1 MPVAID
7 GGGLPLVSDAAGAK
21 QRSHEG
27 VVTRAPGAP
36 GRARKPRK
44 AAPATEERTAT
55 FGEVLASREYK
66 AVFSASALSW
76 FGDYAARAA
85 VTALVFQ
92 QTNSIAASAATFAIS
107 YLPWL
112 GFGAVLSAI
121 AERHSYRR
129 VMVICDIARL
139 LIMATIAML
148 HLPVPALMGL
158 LFVTALL
165 NPPFD
170 AARSA
175 MLPQILD
182 GDRYVVGLSLQRTV
196 SQVAMIGGYI
206 GGAAFTAADPRGAL
220 YFNAAT
226 FGFSAVAIWFFV
238 RERPPS
244 LREEDRSS
252 LLRETVDGY
261 SVVFRNR
268 VLRAVALVV
277 FGAALFGAV
286 PEGLAAAWSH
296 EFPHEQRLHGW
307 FQGAIMMAGALGF
320 ILGTLVVSRLVSPA
334 RRIKLI
340 RPFAIL
346 TPLTLVPT
354 LFQPGFP
361 IVVAMTVASGIALA
375 GMLPATNGLFVQ
387 VLPPSYRARAFGV
400 IQSGLYLLQGASVTI
415 AGWLA
420 SHYNLEKVVGMW
432 AIGGVVLMVMISL
445 TWPSSATI
453 SDAILANRIRTAAEE
468 HAGLSVAG
476 QEFGEDTID
485 LGRPSTPLRR
495 MGPPFRPAPSYFE
508 RAESTVDLST
518 HLRSA
523 PSDPTVDLTARRA
536 QYRRAAART
545 PEKDH
550 GQATVDLGDA
560 PPATGKHRQ

>member
-7 GGGLPLVSDAAGAK
+7 GGGLPPVSDAAGAK
-21 QRSHEG
+21 RRPHEG
-27 VVTRAPGAP
+27 VVTRAPG
-36 GRARKPRK
+36 RSRKPSK

-92 QTNSIAASAATFAIS
+92 QTHSPAASAATFAIS

-129 VMVICDIARL
+129 VMVICDIVRL

-148 HLPVPALMGL
+148 SLPVPALMAL

-165 NPPFD
+165 HPP
-170 AARSA
+170 
-175 MLPQILD
+175 
-182 GDRYVVGLSLQRTV
+182 
-196 SQVAMIGGYI
+196 
-206 GGAAFTAADPRGAL
+206 FTAADPRGAL

-244 LREEDRSS
+244 LREQDRSS
-252 LLRETVDGY
+252 LLRETADGY

-296 EFPHEQRLHGW
+296 QFPHADRLHGW

-340 RPFAIL
+340 RPFAML

-400 IQSGLYLLQGASVTI
+400 IQSGLY
-415 AGWLA
+415 
-420 SHYNLEKVVGMW
+420 
-432 AIGGVVLMVMISL
+432 
-445 TWPSSATI
+445 
-453 SDAILANRIRTAAEE
+453 
-468 HAGLSVAG
+468 
-476 QEFGEDTID
+476 
-485 LGRPSTPLRR
+485 
-495 MGPPFRPAPSYFE
+495 
-508 RAESTVDLST
+508 
-518 HLRSA
+518 
-523 PSDPTVDLTARRA
+523 
-536 QYRRAAART
+536 
-545 PEKDH
+545 
-550 GQATVDLGDA
+550 
-560 PPATGKHRQ
+560 

>member
-1 MPVAID
+1 MAVAID
-7 GGGLPLVSDAAGAK
+7 GGGLPPVSDAAAAK
-21 QRSHEG
+21 RRSREG
-27 VVTRAPGAP
+27 VVTRSP
-36 GRARKPRK
+36 GRP
-44 AAPATEERTAT
+44 APSEERTAT
-55 FGEVLASREYK
+55 FREVLASREYK
-66 AVFSASALSW
+66 AIFGASALSW

-92 QTNSIAASAATFAIS
+92 QTHSIAQSAATFAIS

-112 GFGAVLSAI
+112 GFGSVLSAV

-129 VMVICDIARL
+129 VMVICDVARM
-139 LIMATIAML
+139 LIMATIALL
-148 HLPVPALMGL
+148 HPLNPPVLVLMGL
-158 LFVTALL
+158 LFLTALL

-175 MLPQILD
+175 MLPQILE

-196 SQVAMIGGYI
+196 SQISMIAGYL
-206 GGAAFTAADPRGAL
+206 GGAAFAAANPNNAL

-226 FGFSAVAIWFFV
+226 FGFSAIAIGFFV
-238 RERPPS
+238 RERAPS
-244 LREEDRSS
+244 LREDERTS
-252 LLRETVDGY
+252 LLRETAAGY

-268 VLRAVALVV
+268 VLRAVALIV
-277 FGAALFGAV
+277 FSAALFGAI

-296 EFPHEQRLHGW
+296 EFSHEKHLHGW

-320 ILGTLVVSRLVSPA
+320 IIGTLVVSRFLSPA

-346 TPLTLVPT
+346 TPLTLVPA
-354 LFQPGFP
+354 LISPEFP
-361 IVVAMTVASGIALA
+361 LVVAMTVASGIALA
-375 GMLPATNGLFVQ
+375 GILPATNGLFVQ

-420 SHYNLEKVVGMW
+420 SRTHQLPEVVGLW
-432 AIGGVVLMVMISL
+432 AIGGVVLMVVMSVA
-445 TWPSSATI
+445 WPSSATI

-485 LGRPSTPLRR
+485 LGRPSSPLRR
-495 MGPPFRPAPSYFE
+495 TLRPAASYFE

-523 PSDPTVDLTARRA
+523 PSDPTVDLTARRTL
-536 QYRRAAART
+536 YRRSAGHT
-545 PEKDH
+545 PESDNS
-550 GQATVDLGDA
+550 QATVDLSS
-560 PPATGKHRQ
+560 PPPTAGKHRQ

>member
-7 GGGLPLVSDAAGAK
+7 GGGLPPVSDAAGAK
-21 QRSHEG
+21 RRSHDG
-27 VVTRAPGAP
+27 VVMRAP
-36 GRARKPRK
+36 GRARKPPE
-44 AAPATEERTAT
+44 AAPAAEERTAT

-85 VTALVFQ
+85 VTALVYQ
-92 QTNSIAASAATFAIS
+92 QTNGSIAASAATFAIS

-129 VMVICDIARL
+129 VMVICDVARL

-148 HLPVPALMGL
+148 SLPVPALMAL

-175 MLPQILD
+175 MLPQILE
-182 GDRYVVGLSLQRTV
+182 GDRYVVGLSLQRTI
-196 SQVAMIGGYI
+196 SQVSMIAGYI

-226 FGFSAVAIWFFV
+226 FGFSAIAIWFFV
-238 RERPPS
+238 RERQPS

-252 LLRETVDGY
+252 LLRETAGGY

-296 EFPHEQRLHGW
+296 ELHHERLHGW
-307 FQGAIMMAGALGF
+307 IQGAIMMAGALGF
-320 ILGTLVVSRLVSPA
+320 ILGTLVVSRLVTPS

-346 TPLTLVPT
+346 TPLTLVPA
-354 LFQPGFP
+354 LFQPGVA

-420 SHYNLEKVVGMW
+420 SHYNLEKVVGLW
-432 AIGGVVLMVMISL
+432 AVGGVVLMVAIGL
-445 TWPSSATI
+445 AWPSSATI

-468 HAGLSVAG
+468 HAGLSTDG

-485 LGRPSTPLRR
+485 LGRPSSPLRR
-495 MGPPFRPAPSYFE
+495 IGPLRPAPSYFD
-508 RAESTVDLST
+508 RAESTVDLSS
-518 HLRSA
+518 HVGPAS
-523 PSDPTVDLTARRA
+523 SDPTVDLTARRSL
-536 QYRRAAART
+536 YRRAAART
-545 PEKDH
+545 PESDSGPK
-550 GQATVDLGDA
+550 TVDLSGP
-560 PPATGKHRQ
+560 PPAAGKHRQ

>member
-7 GGGLPLVSDAAGAK
+7 GGGLPPVTDALGPK
-21 QRSHEG
+21 RRSPDH
-27 VVTRAPGAP
+27 VVTSTS
-36 GRARKPRK
+36 GRNGRIK
-44 AAPATEERTAT
+44 AEEPSEERTAT

-66 AVFSASALSW
+66 AIFGASALSW

-85 VTALVFQ
+85 VTALVFNE
-92 QTNSIAASAATFAIS
+92 THSIAQSAATFAIS

-129 VMVICDIARL
+129 VMVICDVARM
-139 LIMATIAML
+139 LIMAFIALL
-148 HLPVPALMGL
+148 HPLHPPVYALMAL

-196 SQVAMIGGYI
+196 SQVAMIAGYV
-206 GGAAFTAADPRGAL
+206 GGAAFAAANPNNAL

-244 LREEDRSS
+244 LRQEERTS
-252 LLRETVDGY
+252 LLRETGDGY
-261 SVVFRNR
+261 RVVFRNR

-277 FGAALFGAV
+277 FGAALFGAI
-286 PEGLAAAWSH
+286 PEGLAAPWSH
-296 EFPHEQRLHGW
+296 EFHHNERLHGW
-307 FQGAIMMAGALGF
+307 FQGAIMMAGAIGF
-320 ILGTLVVSRLVSPA
+320 IIGTVVVSRFLSPK

-346 TPLTLVPT
+346 TPLTLVPA
-354 LFQPGFP
+354 LLKPDFP
-361 IVVAMTVASGIALA
+361 VVVAMTVASGIALA
-375 GMLPATNGLFVQ
+375 GILPASNGLFVQ
-387 VLPPSYRARAFGV
+387 VLPPSYRARAFGI
-400 IQSGLYLLQGASVTI
+400 IQSGLYLLQGLSVTV
-415 AGWLA
+415 AGSLA
-420 SHYNLEKVVGMW
+420 QHYHVLPRVVGLW
-432 AIGGVVLMVMISL
+432 AIGGVVLMVAISL
-445 TWPSSATI
+445 VWPSSATI

-468 HAGLSVAG
+468 HAGLSLSG

-485 LGRPSTPLRR
+485 LGRPSSPLRR
-495 MGPPFRPAPSYFE
+495 MGPPLRPVPSYFD
-508 RAESTVDLST
+508 RAESTVDLSA
-518 HLRSA
+518 HVGPA
-523 PSDPTVDLTARRA
+523 PTDPTVDLSTRRSL
-536 QYRRAAART
+536 YRRAPAST
-545 PEKDH
+545 TSEND
-550 GQATVDLGDA
+550 GQNTVDLSGQPSA
-560 PPATGKHRQ
+560 GKHRQ

>member
-1 MPVAID
+1 
-7 GGGLPLVSDAAGAK
+7 
-21 QRSHEG
+21 
-27 VVTRAPGAP
+27 
-36 GRARKPRK
+36 
-44 AAPATEERTAT
+44 
-55 FGEVLASREYK
+55 
-66 AVFSASALSW
+66 
-76 FGDYAARAA
+76 
-85 VTALVFQ
+85 
-92 QTNSIAASAATFAIS
+92 
-107 YLPWL
+107 
-112 GFGAVLSAI
+112 
-121 AERHSYRR
+121 
-129 VMVICDIARL
+129 
-139 LIMATIAML
+139 
-148 HLPVPALMGL
+148 
-158 LFVTALL
+158 VTALL

-175 MLPQILD
+175 MLPQILE
-182 GDRYVVGLSLQRTV
+182 GDRYVVGLSMQRTV
-196 SQVAMIGGYI
+196 SQISMIAGYI
-206 GGAAFTAADPRGAL
+206 GGAAFAAADPNNAL

-244 LREEDRSS
+244 LREEERSS
-252 LLRETVDGY
+252 LLRETAGGY

-296 EFPHEQRLHGW
+296 EFPHQKQLHGW

-320 ILGTLVVSRLVSPA
+320 IVGTLVVSRLMSPK

-346 TPLTLVPT
+346 TPLTLVPA
-354 LFQPGFP
+354 LLEPGFP
-361 IVVAMTVASGIALA
+361 VVVAMTVASGIALA
-375 GMLPATNGLFVQ
+375 GILPATNGLFVQ

-400 IQSGLYLLQGASVTI
+400 IQSGLYLLQGLSVTA

-420 SHYNLEKVVGMW
+420 QQQHHLGKVVGLW
-432 AIGGVVLMVMISL
+432 AVGGVLLMVTISL
-445 TWPSSATI
+445 IWPSSATI

-495 MGPPFRPAPSYFE
+495 MGPPLRPVPSYFD
-508 RAESTVDLST
+508 RAESTVDLSS
-518 HLRSA
+518 HLRAA
-523 PSDPTVDLTARRA
+523 PTDPTVDLSARRSL
-536 QYRRAAART
+536 YRRAATST
-545 PEKDH
+545 PENEND
-550 GQATVDLGDA
+550 GQKTVDLSGQESA
-560 PPATGKHRQ
+560 GKHRQ

>member
-1 MPVAID
+1 
-7 GGGLPLVSDAAGAK
+7 
-21 QRSHEG
+21 
-27 VVTRAPGAP
+27 VTRAPG
-36 GRARKPRK
+36 RTRKPEK
-44 AAPATEERTAT
+44 PAPEAEERSAT

-66 AVFSASALSW
+66 AIFSASALSW

-85 VTALVFQ
+85 VTALVYK
-92 QTNSIAASAATFAIS
+92 QTDSIAASAATFAIS

-112 GFGAVLSAI
+112 GFGAVLSAL
-121 AERHSYRR
+121 AERYSYRR
-129 VMVICDIARL
+129 VMVICDILRM

-148 HLPVPALMGL
+148 HLPVLALMGL

-175 MLPQILD
+175 LLPQILK

-196 SQVAMIGGYI
+196 SQVSMIAGYI

-238 RERPPS
+238 RERQPS

-252 LLRETVDGY
+252 LLRETADGY

-268 VLRAVALVV
+268 VLRAVALIV

-296 EFPHEQRLHGW
+296 RFNEENLHGW
-307 FQGAIMMAGALGF
+307 IQGAIMMAGALGF
-320 ILGTLVVSRLVSPA
+320 IIGTLVVSRLVSPA

-346 TPLTLVPT
+346 TPLTLVPA
-354 LFQPGFP
+354 LFTPEFP
-361 IVVAMTVASGIALA
+361 VVVAMTVASGIALA

-420 SHYNLEKVVGMW
+420 SRYPLEKVVGLW
-432 AIGGVVLMVMISL
+432 AIGGVVLMVAISL
-445 TWPSSATI
+445 AWPSSATI

-485 LGRPSTPLRR
+485 LGRPSSPLRR

-523 PSDPTVDLTARRA
+523 PTDPTVDLTARRA
-536 QYRRAAART
+536 VYRRAAAHT
-545 PEKDH
+545 PEGDS
-550 GQATVDLGDA
+550 GPATVDLSGP
-560 PPATGKHRQ
+560 PPAAGKHRQ